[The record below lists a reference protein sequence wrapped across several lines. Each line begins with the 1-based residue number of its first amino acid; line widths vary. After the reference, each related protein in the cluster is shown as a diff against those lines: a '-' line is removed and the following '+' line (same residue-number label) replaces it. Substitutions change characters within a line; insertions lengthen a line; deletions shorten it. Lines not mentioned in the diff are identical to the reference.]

1 MENDV
6 YFLIIWCNLYKKIV
20 MKINEFFILFLNIM
34 MIIIEIKILIMIFFD
49 EIYIE
54 KNVFSVFYMCLVF
67 L

>member
-1 MENDV
+1 
-6 YFLIIWCNLYKKIV
+6 

-49 EIYIE
+49 EICIE
-54 KNVFSVFYMCLVF
+54 KNVFRVFYMCLVF

>member
-1 MENDV
+1 
-6 YFLIIWCNLYKKIV
+6 

-49 EIYIE
+49 EICIE
-54 KNVFSVFYMCLVF
+54 KKNVFRVFYMCLVF

>member
-1 MENDV
+1 
-6 YFLIIWCNLYKKIV
+6 